1 MSSRI
6 EQLINE
12 IDEYIEGCKPK
23 AFSNT
28 EIIVNR
34 DEMQD
39 LLGELRLR
47 IPDEVKR
54 YQKIISNQE
63 AILSDAQAQAQ
74 AMLAQAQT
82 QTAEL
87 VNEHEIMQRAYAQ
100 ANEVVEQAQA
110 QANDII
116 NKAIQEA
123 DEVRRGAIR
132 YTDDMLQSLQ
142 MIITHSMEG
151 AQGRFDAFM
160 QSMQSS
166 CDIVSSNRNELAGSL
181 VNQESSNEKQEE
193 PS

>member
-74 AMLAQAQT
+74 AMLAQANTLPQG
-82 QTAEL
+82 
-87 VNEHEIMQRAYAQ
+87 V
-100 ANEVVEQAQA
+100 
-110 QANDII
+110 
-116 NKAIQEA
+116 
-123 DEVRRGAIR
+123 
-132 YTDDMLQSLQ
+132 LQLLQ
-142 MIITHSMEG
+142 
-151 AQGRFDAFM
+151 
-160 QSMQSS
+160 
-166 CDIVSSNRNELAGSL
+166 
-181 VNQESSNEKQEE
+181 
-193 PS
+193 

>member
-1 MSSRI
+1 M
-6 EQLINE
+6 INE
-12 IDEYIEGCKPK
+12 IDEYIEGCKPQ

-47 IPDEVKR
+47 IPDEVKH

-82 QTAEL
+82 QTTEL

-100 ANEVVEQAQA
+100 ANEVVEQATCTSQ
-110 QANDII
+110 
-116 NKAIQEA
+116 
-123 DEVRRGAIR
+123 
-132 YTDDMLQSLQ
+132 
-142 MIITHSMEG
+142 
-151 AQGRFDAFM
+151 
-160 QSMQSS
+160 
-166 CDIVSSNRNELAGSL
+166 
-181 VNQESSNEKQEE
+181 
-193 PS
+193 